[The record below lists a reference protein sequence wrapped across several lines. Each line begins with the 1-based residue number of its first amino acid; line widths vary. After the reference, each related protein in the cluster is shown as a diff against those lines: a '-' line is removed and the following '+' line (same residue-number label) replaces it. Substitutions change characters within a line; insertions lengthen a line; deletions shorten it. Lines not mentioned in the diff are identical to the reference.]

1 MVQFYF
7 RPPNTASPVTAAP
20 SPYTA
25 AIFKPQKGFSWLYYM
40 TPFGLYRCFYSN
52 PESGSI
58 GGSTIV
64 SCYGGKMLVMVSL
77 HFKLFIDSIE
87 LSIEC

>member
-40 TPFGLYRCFYSN
+40 TPFGLYAVFTPILRAAVL
-52 PESGSI
+52 
-58 GGSTIV
+58 GGR
-64 SCYGGKMLVMVSL
+64 L
-77 HFKLFIDSIE
+77 
-87 LSIEC
+87 